1 MHHSLHQKNYDGFRV
16 LISYKLKVTNT
27 NCRFFVLDRTIL
39 DIHQSNKMQSGEHKW
54 FYTDDK

>member
-1 MHHSLHQKNYDGFRV
+1 MYHSLHQISYDDFRV
-16 LISYKLKVTNT
+16 LITYNLKGTNT

-39 DIHQSNKMQSGEHKW
+39 DINKSNKMESGEHKW